1 MHSEPDQTIINAA
14 TRFADEVITPQAEQ
28 WNKQGQIPTETY
40 QAAAELGLCRLI
52 VPKQHGGLGLSV
64 SAMAQVMQVLAG
76 RCFATAFSLV
86 VHNNL
91 TARVALSARASVRDQ
106 LLPALMTGE
115 NLGAFLLTEPS
126 VGSDATAIQTRA
138 DKCAQGWRLN
148 GSKAWAS
155 NGGIANILSVYA
167 QTDPGSGAKGIACFW
182 VDANTSGVQREANY
196 QLLGGHALAT
206 AGFEFSDVLVTDDA
220 LLVPAGEGF
229 RVAMQ
234 GIDLARINVAAMCCG
249 MMEQSLQLATKYVQ
263 TRPAF
268 GRKVADFQGIQW
280 MLADALT
287 NLEAARLL
295 TYEAARACDAGEA
308 TSVASAHAK
317 KFATRAVLGCIND
330 CMQVMGAR
338 GLSREH
344 ALPRHFAAAK
354 MAQFLDGTT
363 EIQNI
368 VIARSFLKT
377 KS

>member
-64 SAMAQVMQVLAG
+64 SAMAQVMQVLAR

-196 QLLGGHALAT
+196 ELLGGHALAT

-249 MMEQSLQLATKYVQ
+249 MMEQSL
-263 TRPAF
+263 
-268 GRKVADFQGIQW
+268 
-280 MLADALT
+280 
-287 NLEAARLL
+287 
-295 TYEAARACDAGEA
+295 
-308 TSVASAHAK
+308 
-317 KFATRAVLGCIND
+317 
-330 CMQVMGAR
+330 
-338 GLSREH
+338 
-344 ALPRHFAAAK
+344 
-354 MAQFLDGTT
+354 
-363 EIQNI
+363 
-368 VIARSFLKT
+368 
-377 KS
+377 